1 MHLEIDIV
9 NLKFKIIMNLVREPW
24 VLHFKDELYHTIF
37 LNVVFELLICDL
49 FVANWSYVYLITYFL
64 ECQFDPLFIF
74 LENRKARLSILLKIL
89 YLLSISKF
97 YLTSRYAQLVIDPMK
112 EQEGFFI
119 GNDKS

>member
-97 YLTSRYAQLVIDPMK
+97 YLTSRYAQLVIDP
-112 EQEGFFI
+112 I
-119 GNDKS
+119 GSVTTCVKA